1 MTDTMTIR
9 RLPVKPDA
17 RQAARIRARRRRVLR
32 DTLLEALSTIGLGAC
47 FILCA
52 ILVMC
57 VV

>member
-1 MTDTMTIR
+1 MTNTMTIR
-9 RLPVKPDA
+9 RLPAKPDA
-17 RQAARIRARRRRVLR
+17 KQAARVRARRRRALR
-32 DTLLEALSTIGLGAC
+32 NTLLEALTTIGLGAC